1 MQLTRERL
9 DLALKSARMAVWDWD
24 LTNNF
29 LTWDESMYELYGV
42 SEKSSQVH
50 MMPGKRPFILKIAS
64 AVFRKFET
72 HYSARKNSRHTSKSI
87 TPQKESAT

>member
-1 MQLTRERL
+1 MTALKQKELEYSNSMQLTRERL

-42 SEKSSQVH
+42 SENH
-50 MMPGKRPFILKIAS
+50 LRCI
-64 AVFRKFET
+64 
-72 HYSARKNSRHTSKSI
+72 
-87 TPQKESAT
+87 